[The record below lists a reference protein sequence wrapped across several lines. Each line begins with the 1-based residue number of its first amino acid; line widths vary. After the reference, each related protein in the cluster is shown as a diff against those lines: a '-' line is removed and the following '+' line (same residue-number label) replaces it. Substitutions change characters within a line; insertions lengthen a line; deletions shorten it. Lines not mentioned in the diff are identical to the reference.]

1 MSSLKMSNQIQERR
15 TKSVHHLN
23 RIQGQIETLKKYLE
37 EDRTC
42 GDIAQLTTSIAKSF
56 DSLRAKTLEGFIL
69 NEFLEGR
76 KVSQAKME
84 KLNRVINLYK
94 R

>member
-1 MSSLKMSNQIQERR
+1 MQINSEIQERR
-15 TKSVHHLN
+15 TKSIHHLN

-37 EDRTC
+37 DDRSC

-69 NEFLEGR
+69 NEFLEGK
-76 KVSQAKME
+76 KVSQLQME
-84 KLNRVINLYK
+84 KLNKVINLYK

>member
-1 MSSLKMSNQIQERR
+1 MQINSEIQKRR
-15 TKSVHHLN
+15 TKNIHHLN
-23 RIQGQIETLKKYLE
+23 RIQGQIETLKTYLE
-37 EDRTC
+37 EDRSC

-69 NEFLEGR
+69 NEFLEGK
-76 KVSQAKME
+76 KVPQAQME
-84 KLNRVINLYK
+84 KLNKIINLYK